1 MVSVDLSGQLRWLAV
16 SCEGLSL
23 FVATY
28 KDGAT
33 DISFYDVRSLVNGGR
48 APFARQTPPPSPGN
62 KNVISAA
69 WNPGS
74 FFLMLGLCPDSGL
87 SILPWTEIWGLMK
100 KP

>member
-69 WNPGS
+69 WNPGL
-74 FFLMLGLCPDSGL
+74 FFLMPESPDSPPFPGQKIGAL
-87 SILPWTEIWGLMK
+87 
-100 KP
+100 

>member
-74 FFLMLGLCPDSGL
+74 VFELGHGRGIRLDPKRYSGRKTIK
-87 SILPWTEIWGLMK
+87 SNV
-100 KP
+100 